1 MLPKVDIGRHC
12 GSQSTNLEN
21 YRPLVGD
28 ALIDEIR
35 GLADALSGLR
45 LCHINSTAGGGG
57 VAELLGRQIPLLHA
71 LGLSAD
77 WRLIHGDRE
86 FFQVTKGFHNALQ
99 GGAYVLS
106 PAARETFL
114 ERNRESA
121 GLLEEDYDVTIVH
134 DPQPTAI
141 PHFAG
146 ARRGVWIWRCHIDS
160 SEPHP
165 EVWAFLRPFVE
176 EYDAAV
182 FTMAQFCPPD
192 LRMRRVAVI
201 PPAIDP
207 LSTKNMDL
215 PEEICR
221 RALADSGLDLNRP
234 ILLQVSRFDP
244 WKDPLGV
251 IRVYRLVK
259 AVNPAVQLALVASMA
274 ADDPEGWALLDS
286 VNEEAVKDP
295 DLFVFTNLTGV
306 GNMEVNAFQRGTDLV
321 MQKSLKEGFG
331 LVVSEAFWKGKA
343 VVAGKAGGIPMQFP
357 DGYQEYLVESVEE
370 CAERVLELLDRPGLR
385 AAFGRA
391 GQERVRR
398 EFLLPRLVRDE
409 LALISELLHRGR
421 AARPAAVA

>member
-1 MLPKVDIGRHC
+1 MLPKVGIGRHC
-12 GSQSTNLEN
+12 CAQSTNLEN
-21 YRPLVGD
+21 YRTLVGD
-28 ALIDEIR
+28 ALIDEIK

-45 LCHINSTAGGGG
+45 VCHINSTAAGGG

-77 WRLIHGDRE
+77 WRLIHGDPE

-99 GGAYVLS
+99 GGAFVLS
-106 PAARETFL
+106 QAAQDTFL

-121 GLLEEDYDVTIVH
+121 RLLDEDYDVTIVH

-141 PHFAG
+141 PHFA
-146 ARRGVWIWRCHIDS
+146 RVSKGVWIWRCHIDS

-165 EVWAFLRPFVE
+165 QVWAFLRPFVQ

-192 LRMRRVAVI
+192 LRVGRVAVI

-234 ILLQVSRFDP
+234 ILLQVSRFDQ

-251 IRVYRLVK
+251 IRAYRLVK
-259 AVNPAVQLALVASMA
+259 EARPEVQLALVGSMA
-274 ADDPEGWALLDS
+274 GDDPEGWSMLDMI
-286 VNEEAVKDP
+286 NEEAAKDP
-295 DLFVFTNLTGV
+295 DLYVFTNLTGV
-306 GNMEVNAFQRGTDLV
+306 GNMEVNAFQRGADLV
-321 MQKSLKEGFG
+321 IQKSLKEGFG

-357 DGYQEYLVESVEE
+357 DGYHEYLVQSVEE

-398 EFLLPRLVRDE
+398 EFLLPRLIRDE
-409 LALISELLHRGR
+409 LTLIRELLHRGA
-421 AARPAAVA
+421 AARSPAAT